1 MKENSKSWKDWDAEY
16 ICDRIEQICHAF
28 ELEIDWSDFVGVRTF
43 GDICDAICVSVAWRY
58 RDRGRLRQAFF
69 EVREA
74 IAVVQGVDVA
84 GISGDTQLEE
94 LFPRKGRREKIRQM
108 EEKLGY
114 RLHLLEPK
122 QWVIITM
129 VAVMA
134 VSFFSMVRSWMIGL
148 FGMAGGLTGYWVAVW
163 LGTEFQYT
171 TVGRVATELMRNR
184 YIYGREAVK
193 GNEGIRRP
201 VGGGEVELAAVNPE
215 EIVKIITETFR
226 KELGLAPWEL
236 RRDAEIF

>member
-1 MKENSKSWKDWDAEY
+1 MKENSKSWKDWDAEH

-43 GDICDAICVSVAWRY
+43 GDICDAICVSFAWRY
-58 RDRGRLRQAFF
+58 RDGGRLRQAFY

-84 GISGDTQLEE
+84 VISADTRLEE
-94 LFPRKGRREKIRQM
+94 LFPRARRRERIKRM

-114 RLHLLEPK
+114 WLHLLEPK
-122 QWVIITM
+122 QWVILTM
-129 VAVMA
+129 VFVMA
-134 VSFFSMVRSWMIGL
+134 VSFFSMVRWWMMGL
-148 FGMAGGLTGYWVAVW
+148 FGMVGGLAGYWLAVW
-163 LGTEFQYT
+163 FGKEFRYS
-171 TVGRVATELMRNR
+171 TVGSVARELMRNR

-193 GNEGIRRP
+193 GNERLTRP
-201 VGGGEVELAAVNPE
+201 FGGGKAGLAAVNQE
-215 EIVKIITETFR
+215 QIVKIIEETFR